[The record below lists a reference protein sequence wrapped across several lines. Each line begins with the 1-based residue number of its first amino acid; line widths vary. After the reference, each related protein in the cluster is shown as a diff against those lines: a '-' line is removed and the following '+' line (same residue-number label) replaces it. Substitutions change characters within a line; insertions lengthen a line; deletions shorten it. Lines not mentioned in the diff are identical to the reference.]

1 MPFQPIGDEN
11 LEAKLDIRLPA
22 AEKERIREDA
32 AKAGVS
38 MSEMV
43 RRRYFGRPIVSR
55 ADERAIAQLI
65 KLGGLLKRVHT
76 ESGGAYSGETFAA
89 IQALYGAA
97 QELGK
102 GLRAGDREAL

>member
-1 MPFQPIGDEN
+1 MPFEPIGNEN

-43 RRRYFGRPIVSR
+43 RRRYFGRPITSR
-55 ADERAIAQLI
+55 ADEKAIAQLV
-65 KLGGLLKRVHT
+65 KLGGLLKHVHN
-76 ESGGAYSGETFAA
+76 ESGGAYSEETFSVL
-89 IQALYGAA
+89 QELFGAVRN
-97 QELGK
+97 LGK
-102 GLRAGDREAL
+102 GLRARDSQEV